1 MQKNQTDFKAWT
13 IADLGDEL
21 DKAFLLLA
29 NNPKV
34 NVRFYSRNNFG
45 DLAKLK
51 EHSSSQPD
59 ESSYLQS
66 LGKAQQILD
75 KILSIQLA
83 KTALSLS
90 TFEFLH
96 RTNFVTSDDL
106 DQMEQ
111 QLRIRLRH
119 MVSNPAAALMHSG

>member
-1 MQKNQTDFKAWT
+1 VQKNQTDFKAWA

-51 EHSSSQPD
+51 EYSTAQPD
-59 ESSYLQS
+59 EGSYLLS
-66 LGKAQQILD
+66 LGKAQL
-75 KILSIQLA
+75 
-83 KTALSLS
+83 
-90 TFEFLH
+90 
-96 RTNFVTSDDL
+96 
-106 DQMEQ
+106 
-111 QLRIRLRH
+111 
-119 MVSNPAAALMHSG
+119 